1 MIENNVHQDLE
12 DVTILK
18 EVPSKAFIKEQIA
31 SKKIELAKR
40 REILALDVAEQS
52 CAANDEDKE
61 YAKDLE
67 VLKQLRVEED
77 EIALKELKIRKES
90 IKKQIEFAEN
100 KIVSGPSK
108 DIEAK
113 NLTRQD
119 FDAYRRSHPG
129 PKSRAAFRVWKENGA
144 DRPGFTPYP
153 RRVRGRDRGGST
165 VVNNFSYTF

>member
-90 IKKQIEFAEN
+90 IKKQI
-100 KIVSGPSK
+100 
-108 DIEAK
+108 D
-113 NLTRQD
+113 LTRQD

>member
-18 EVPSKAFIKEQIA
+18 EVPLKAFIKEQIA

-40 REILALDVAEQS
+40 REIL
-52 CAANDEDKE
+52 
-61 YAKDLE
+61 DLE

-90 IKKQIEFAEN
+90 IKKQIAKRKAILEFAEN

>member
-61 YAKDLE
+61 YAKG
-67 VLKQLRVEED
+67 VEED

-90 IKKQIEFAEN
+90 IKKQIGICYF
-100 KIVSGPSK
+100 
-108 DIEAK
+108 
-113 NLTRQD
+113 
-119 FDAYRRSHPG
+119 
-129 PKSRAAFRVWKENGA
+129 
-144 DRPGFTPYP
+144 
-153 RRVRGRDRGGST
+153 
-165 VVNNFSYTF
+165 FSDK

>member
-40 REILALDVAEQS
+40 REIL
-52 CAANDEDKE
+52 
-61 YAKDLE
+61 DLE

-90 IKKQIEFAEN
+90 IKKQI
-100 KIVSGPSK
+100 
-108 DIEAK
+108 AK
-113 NLTRQD
+113 RKAIL
-119 FDAYRRSHPG
+119 G
-129 PKSRAAFRVWKENGA
+129 K
-144 DRPGFTPYP
+144 
-153 RRVRGRDRGGST
+153 
-165 VVNNFSYTF
+165 

>member
-12 DVTILK
+12 DVTT
-18 EVPSKAFIKEQIA
+18 FIKEQIA

-90 IKKQIEFAEN
+90 IKKQIGICYF
-100 KIVSGPSK
+100 
-108 DIEAK
+108 
-113 NLTRQD
+113 
-119 FDAYRRSHPG
+119 
-129 PKSRAAFRVWKENGA
+129 
-144 DRPGFTPYP
+144 
-153 RRVRGRDRGGST
+153 
-165 VVNNFSYTF
+165 FSDK